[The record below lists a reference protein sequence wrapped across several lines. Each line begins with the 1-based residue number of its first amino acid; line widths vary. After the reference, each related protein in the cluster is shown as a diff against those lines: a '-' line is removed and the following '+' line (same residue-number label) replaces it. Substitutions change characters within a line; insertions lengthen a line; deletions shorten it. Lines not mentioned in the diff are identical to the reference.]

1 VAMETDAIQFI
12 DVSVPFGDGHG
23 GISGLTATV
32 EVGKTVTLIGP
43 SGAGK
48 STLLSLCNLF
58 LTPQRGTVNI
68 FGKNVLEWDVPSLR
82 RQVGMVFQTPVMLPG
97 TVLDNLRLGPK
108 LRGETVDNIEPWLE
122 AVGLSPTVLQ
132 QPAQDL
138 SGGQKQRLSLV
149 RTLLNHPKI
158 LLLDEVTSAL
168 DSHSTQLVEQLVQRV
183 KAQQNC
189 TVLWVTHNLE
199 QARRVGD
206 ETWLLVGGRL
216 VEAAP
221 TEVFFTRP
229 QTEAARQFLA
239 SVCKGGQPS

>member
-1 VAMETDAIQFI
+1 METDAIQFI
-12 DVSVPFGDGHG
+12 DVSIRLGDGNG
-23 GISGLTATV
+23 GISCFTATV
-32 EVGKTVTLIGP
+32 EVGKTVSIMGP

-48 STLLSLCNLF
+48 STLMSLCNLF
-58 LTPQRGTVNI
+58 LTPQRGTVKI
-68 FGKNVLEWDVPSLR
+68 FGKNVLEWDIPSLR

-97 TVLDNLRLGPK
+97 TVLDNLLLGPK
-108 LRGETVDNIEPWLE
+108 LHGETVDNIEQWLE
-122 AVGLSPTVLQ
+122 DVGLDPAVLQ

-149 RTLLNHPKI
+149 RTLLNYPKI

-183 KAQQNC
+183 KEQQKC

-206 ETWLLVGGRL
+206 ETWLLMGGRL
-216 VEAAP
+216 VEAAA

-229 QTEAARQFLA
+229 QTEAARRFLA
-239 SVCKGGQPS
+239 SVSEGGQPS